1 MIMLNLNLIA
11 AFSMVCSTYMYMCT
25 SKLPVM
31 IMCVNVCVSSS
42 MAESLGDMDD
52 SESNSE
58 ASEEEDQPDRRP
70 VRMSYVCL
78 HDLVHI

>member
-1 MIMLNLNLIA
+1 
-11 AFSMVCSTYMYMCT
+11 MVCSTYMCT

-70 VRMSYVCL
+70 VRMSHTYVCMTWCTSDTL
-78 HDLVHI
+78 RLAL